1 MRGKFYILVFFYLI
15 GYLPTTI
22 SFILLVL
29 CIYLFF
35 SYLKQRQ
42 LLLALSITFFMIS
55 SLHSPKA
62 ENLFVIDSEQH
73 YEGEVRVVSDVDE
86 TDYYRQYT
94 LELEQGYKVQ
104 ARFNDDS
111 PILKYGSTCK
121 LKGQIVPPR
130 PATNPGQFDY
140 SEFLKKQ
147 GVIGLSYNPQI
158 SDCHSA
164 SILSYLFSVRHFL
177 VAQLETHYT
186 DQTIA
191 WLKALIFG
199 DRSYISDEVLN
210 AFQFWNISHLLAIS
224 GLHVGFFIGFLYVI
238 SHYIFKLPNESIKWF
253 IIVIIPFY
261 IVIAGANPP
270 VLRAGFMALIIL
282 LGSMFHK
289 RLDTT
294 DVISVVLLLILW
306 FDPYLVYQLA
316 FQFSF
321 IVTLSLVLSKNF
333 LKRDHW
339 LLISLKVSLISQL
352 AILPI
357 QFEHFYFTNVLS
369 FLANLI
375 FVPYYTFFAIPVSLV
390 LVVAVIFPYNVSK
403 LIEIVYLNVQEV
415 VHSMV
420 VRFGE
425 PDLAIWIVGEVS
437 LITVVTFYLFLLLM
451 MRAWGLNKLK
461 AAALFGS
468 LAISVFFIEQYAT
481 FFDSTYK
488 ITMLDVGQAEAI
500 VIELPNRRGVFVVDV
515 GEEVIYPFD
524 GDHDRNYTSIIK
536 PYLWSNGIRNI
547 DALFISHFDFDH
559 VASAQLLIDEFNP
572 NYIFSHPFIE
582 EQEYLDEESM
592 EQLIPIYEGVN
603 LELAGAKMFVMAPAN
618 SDEFLLKSENERSNV
633 FILEYDGHQTLFTG
647 DTYES
652 VEVDVARRYDLSEVD
667 LLKIAH
673 HGSDT
678 SSNKEF
684 LNAVGAEVAII
695 SAGRNN
701 RYNHPTPLVYERLL
715 TEGYEVYRTDEHGAI
730 KVKIEGGQGTI
741 KPFIP

>member
-1 MRGKFYILVFFYLI
+1 MRGKLYILVFFYLI
-15 GYLPTTI
+15 GYLPTMI
-22 SFILLVL
+22 GLVMFVL

-35 SYLKQRQ
+35 SYLKHQQ
-42 LLLALSITFFMIS
+42 LLLALSIFLYIIS
-55 SLHSPKA
+55 TLHSPKIDD
-62 ENLFVIDSEQH
+62 LFMTQSEQH
-73 YEGEVRVVSDVDE
+73 YEGEVRVVSDINV
-86 TDYYRQYT
+86 TDYYTQYT
-94 LELEQGYKVQ
+94 LELENEYRVQ
-104 ARFNDDS
+104 VRLNDS
-111 PILKYGSTCK
+111 SHLLKYGSICNFQ
-121 LKGQIVPPR
+121 GQITPPQ

-147 GVIGLSYNPQI
+147 GVIGLSYDPKI

-164 SILSYLFSVRHFL
+164 SIWSHLFSVRHFL
-177 VAQLETHYT
+177 VEQLESQYT
-186 DQTIA
+186 DQTNA

-199 DRSYISDEVLN
+199 DRSYISSEVLD

-224 GLHVGFFIGFLYVI
+224 GLHVGFFIAFLYVI
-238 SHYIFKLPNESIKWF
+238 LHYVFKLPNEYIKWL
-253 IIVIIPFY
+253 IIAILPFY

-282 LGSMFHK
+282 LASMFHK
-289 RLDTT
+289 KLDTT
-294 DVISVVLLLILW
+294 DVISIVLILILW

-333 LKRDHW
+333 LKQDHW

-357 QFEHFYFTNVLS
+357 QFNHFYFTNVLS

-375 FVPYYTFFAIPVSLV
+375 FVPYYTFFAIPVSLL
-390 LVVAVIFPYNVSK
+390 LVVAVVLPRNVAN
-403 LIEIVYLNVQEV
+403 LIETLYLNVQEA
-415 VHSMV
+415 VHAMV

-425 PDLAIWIVGEVS
+425 PQLAIWVVGEVS
-437 LITVVTFYLFLLLM
+437 LITVIAFYLLLLLM
-451 MRAWGLNKLK
+451 MRAWSLNQLK
-461 AAALFGS
+461 KAALFGS
-468 LAISVFFIEQYAT
+468 LAISVFFIEQYAP

-500 VIELPNRRGVFVVDV
+500 VVELPNRRGVFIVDV

-536 PYLWSNGIRNI
+536 PYLWSNGIRQI

-559 VASAQLLIDEFNP
+559 VASAQLLIDEFSP
-572 NYIFSHPFIE
+572 TYIFSHPFIE
-582 EQEYLDEESM
+582 EQDYLDDESM

-603 LELAGAKMFVMAPAN
+603 LELAGAKLFVLAPEKSN
-618 SDEFLLKSENERSNV
+618 EFLSKSENERSNV
-633 FILEYDGHQTLFTG
+633 LILQYDGHQTLFTG

-652 VEVDVARRYDLSEVD
+652 VELDVARKYNLSEVD
-667 LLKIAH
+667 LLKVAH

-678 SSNKEF
+678 SSNEKF

-715 TEGYEVYRTDEHGAI
+715 SEGYEVYRTDKHGAI
-730 KVKIEGGQGTI
+730 TIEIDGGQGTI
-741 KPFIP
+741 KPFMP